1 VPRPDAVRLEH
12 AVNFRLGLLREF
24 SMASR
29 CNQVSCFGHLRAVLF
44 AASLVL
50 FVSTL
55 TQSQTKP
62 GTAPPPPSPNSEP
75 RPSNRGTDDKN
86 DPFHDFGSPENE
98 MRARQI
104 LKAEKKQYDENVA
117 RAREASY
124 LASEIVRAYE
134 ARRTFNSEDAKKF
147 EKLEKLTKRIRNEA
161 GGSETEP
168 DVKDIPAGIDA
179 AVKQVAEMTD
189 DLRKLVEKT
198 PRHVISASVIDQANK
213 LLGLLQHV
221 RFAR

>member
-1 VPRPDAVRLEH
+1 MV
-12 AVNFRLGLLREF
+12 
-24 SMASR
+24 SR
-29 CNQVSCFGHLRAVLF
+29 CNQITCFGYLRAALF
-44 AASLVL
+44 AASLLL
-50 FVSTL
+50 FVSTSA
-55 TQSQTKP
+55 QSQTKP
-62 GTAPPPPSPNSEP
+62 GTAPPTSPTPNTEP
-75 RPSNRGTDDKN
+75 RSTNRGKDERN
-86 DPFHDFGSPENE
+86 ESSHDFGSPENE
-98 MRARQI
+98 MRARQA

-147 EKLEKLTKRIRNEA
+147 EKLEKLAKRIRNEA
-161 GGSETEP
+161 GGSDSEP
-168 DVKDIPAGIDA
+168 DVKDIPGVMDA

-198 PRHVISASVIDQANK
+198 PRHVISAAVIDQANK
-213 LLGLLQHV
+213 LLGLLQYV